1 MQLGNEERREK
12 RNKEGP
18 IFEKKRKEIKASAY
32 GKTIYGAQQA
42 IIIKERRA
50 DPKLPPL
57 LCRGDALIIF
67 SEAHSP
73 QIPSSKK
80 NTLFFFF
87 CSVR

>member
-1 MQLGNEERREK
+1 MEMRKGEM

-18 IFEKKRKEIKASAY
+18 IFEKREIKASAY
-32 GKTIYGAQQA
+32 EKTIYGAQQV

-57 LCRGDALIIF
+57 MCRGDALIIF

-73 QIPSSKK
+73 QFPSSKK
-80 NTLFFFF
+80 TPRFFFF
-87 CSVR
+87 AP